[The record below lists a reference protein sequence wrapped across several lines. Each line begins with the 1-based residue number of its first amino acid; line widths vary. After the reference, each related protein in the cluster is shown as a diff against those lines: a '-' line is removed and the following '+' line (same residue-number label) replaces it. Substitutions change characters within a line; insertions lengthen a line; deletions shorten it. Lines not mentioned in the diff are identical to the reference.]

1 MLDFLKHSQLGVMP
15 ALSKEDQYQ
24 KGHQLCLFFGVVGV
38 CVFGVARVF
47 SGHSS
52 GWEQETRTRGPPA

>member
-47 SGHSS
+47 FWSF
-52 GWEQETRTRGPPA
+52 